1 MLCFFACFFKAYV
14 LSKSPQGD
22 KSNSR
27 LPIPLSV
34 VFAQVTFPL
43 RIRKKNSLVFVC
55 LWVILK
61 ARPGPSRCRKS
72 LSLPSGYL

>member
-14 LSKSPQGD
+14 LSKSLQGGTFLA
-22 KSNSR
+22 SR

-43 RIRKKNSLVFVC
+43 ENKKKEFISVC
-55 LWVILK
+55 LPL
-61 ARPGPSRCRKS
+61 GDS
-72 LSLPSGYL
+72 